1 MLGNLI
7 VLEPDELGVTI
18 KVIQLRE
25 KSSTK
30 VSAIPFYNDVIP
42 TRANID
48 NIGPIELTQLRTTPL
63 DEPFNAALKRSFDIM
78 LQTSKFSSIESKGLA
93 MK

>member
-7 VLEPDELGVTI
+7 ALEPDELGVTI

-30 VSAIPFYNDVIP
+30 VSVIPFYNDVIP

-48 NIGPIELTQLRTTPL
+48 NIGPIELTQLRTPPL

-78 LQTSKFSSIESKGLA
+78 LQT
-93 MK
+93 